1 MKVLRI
7 NAGNLRKSIDALA
20 EAARVLKMGGAIVYP
35 TDTVYGLG
43 CDATNTEAVERV
55 FKIKKRPKTKAVPMI
70 IKDMAMAKKYAW
82 FDSRVERVLDQLW
95 PGPITVVLKK
105 RFNLPDAVTAGKMTL
120 GMRIPDYKLVNYLV
134 EAVDIPLVA
143 TSANIS
149 NQQSS
154 RRISEVLRQFE
165 KSFPQPDLIL
175 EAGNL
180 AGSEPST
187 VLDLSESKPK
197 IIRIGP
203 VSPKKLMEILAV
215 E

>member
-154 RRISEVLRQFE
+154 HRISEVLRQFE

-180 AGSEPST
+180 AGSEPPT